1 MRLLI
6 ILVLVLAAPL
16 SATAQGRNGLTIG
29 AGSLG
34 IEAIYTRNLN
44 SYFDIVL
51 GYSALDYNDTF
62 TDDDGNSFTGSATI
76 EAPRIGLQFFP
87 LSFLNM
93 EVGMV
98 FGAPDLSIAARP
110 NGDDEFEIGNE
121 TYQSSEI
128 GYLTGN
134 VDFENETAPYVLL
147 GIGRNVGGGLG
158 LSFSIGAIQYGGP
171 SVDLRTE
178 DCNFSFSDLQLSAAC
193 VSLAAD
199 VEVEERQINADLDEF
214 ELWPF
219 ARIGLTYSF

>member
-1 MRLLI
+1 MRYFVLI
-6 ILVLVLAAPL
+6 LAVLVAPL
-16 SATAQGRNGLTIG
+16 TAAAQGRNGLTIG

-98 FGAPDLSIAARP
+98 FGAPDLSMNLKSVTKLIRSARSAIWPAMSISKTKMRPMCCWVLAAM
-110 NGDDEFEIGNE
+110 
-121 TYQSSEI
+121 
-128 GYLTGN
+128 
-134 VDFENETAPYVLL
+134 
-147 GIGRNVGGGLG
+147 
-158 LSFSIGAIQYGGP
+158 
-171 SVDLRTE
+171 
-178 DCNFSFSDLQLSAAC
+178 SAA
-193 VSLAAD
+193 A
-199 VEVEERQINADLDEF
+199 
-214 ELWPF
+214 W
-219 ARIGLTYSF
+219 G

>member
-1 MRLLI
+1 MRYFVLI
-6 ILVLVLAAPL
+6 LAVLVAPL
-16 SATAQGRNGLTIG
+16 TAAAQGRNGLTIG

-98 FGAPDLSIAARP
+98 FGAPDLSIAARA
-110 NGDDEFEIGNE
+110 NEDDEFEIGNE
-121 TYQSSEI
+121 TYPISEI
-128 GYLTGN
+128 GYLAGD
-134 VDFENETAPYVLL
+134 VDFQNENAPYVLL

-158 LSFSIGAIQYGGP
+158 LSFSIGAIQYGAP

-178 DCNFSFSDLQLSAAC
+178 DCNFSFSDLQLSATCLA
-193 VSLAAD
+193 LAAD
-199 VEVEERQINADLDEF
+199 VEAEERQVNADLDEF